1 MKFAQLKKVI
11 HFILIS
17 GFLFIFSHQ
26 SSLGQA
32 KAWEGTITIPTYGF
46 ECDINPKFWSMGAG
60 SRKSGPKIYPY
71 TMQDNLMRKLENVT
85 YKALFVE
92 NEYLKV
98 TILPGLGGRIYS
110 VLDKTTNKDMFYK
123 NPVIKPSMIALRGA
137 FIAGGVEWNAGP
149 QNHTITHMSPVNG
162 LVGQDPDGTAYIE
175 VSNLEQSLRTTW
187 AVRVSLHPG
196 KAFLDENIRMYNPT
210 DAVNPYYFWNNTAFP
225 QLPGTRFIY
234 PMRLGTDHG
243 GEKFFNWPIDNGT
256 DLSWTKNYEGG
267 TSIFAVNAAYDFFG
281 AYDVDLD
288 RGMVQVAN
296 HHEHPGKKAWT
307 WGTGEYG
314 TISQKSLADDGSKYI
329 EVQSGPLP
337 TQADF
342 GMFVPGSSIAWREC
356 WYPIHGLGD
365 GYEYATEKVAVNT
378 KKNEKGLEIK
388 MIATENFPGAVV
400 KVMTGDK
407 VVKQFNVDLS
417 PVSSSTLNLGQ
428 LSQPVAIVL
437 ETKDGKG
444 LARFETPLPIPEV
457 MRPTP
462 PSYVRKSNDSLSVD
476 EICLKAQ
483 KADRNL
489 DRSGARKLYELALS
503 KDPHHLASLRDLGIL
518 DYEAGLFD
526 KASERFQNALN
537 QIPNDDGLA
546 WYFLGLCDLKK
557 NDFEGALHCGFKA
570 ARCLGT
576 VALGYD
582 LVGRLYMLKKDYP
595 EAVKYLS
602 NAIAADKNDTRVY
615 HHYLL
620 AKYAGGETVEAG
632 KLAKERIKN
641 YPTEL
646 TPRFLSAIVD
656 NNLNNKV
663 AEIRNFLGET
673 EFEIMESAFVFS
685 NLGLYNEA
693 IQILETSCVNTVSP
707 EKQNLL
713 VLYQLGYLYSKIGK
727 DEIAHNY
734 LNKAT
739 KNYRDLMM
747 ASRPD
752 EEEVLKYAIS
762 INPKDALA
770 NYQLGNLYANFGRL
784 DEAAEYWNIAVTND
798 PSMSI
803 PWRNLAIYYWTQKND
818 RQQSESCFQNAI
830 KARPFDETLYRD
842 LAKEMV
848 DNGKRAEAITLL
860 EKMPVKGVRRSDVII
875 DLAQYYLDAERYD
888 ESINRLINTPYFV
901 NAEGSSITWDIFNKA
916 NVGKGIALYNKKNY
930 KSALAAFETALTFPA
945 VLNVG
950 KSDSNPTAKAWYWKG
965 RALKA
970 LGKTTEAVNA
980 WKTGSE
986 LPKGRG
992 EQNEYISI
1000 CSKAKDQEIK

>member
-1 MKFAQLKKVI
+1 MKSALFKKVL

-17 GFLFIFSHQ
+17 GCMFIFSLQ
-26 SSLGQA
+26 SFGQA
-32 KAWEGTITIPTYGF
+32 KAWEGTITIPTYSF
-46 ECDINPKFWSMGAG
+46 ESDINPKFWAMDAG
-60 SRKSGPKIYPY
+60 SRRSGPKIYPY
-71 TMQDNLMRKLENVT
+71 TMQDDLKRKLENVT
-85 YKALFVE
+85 YKGLFVE

-98 TILPGLGGRIYS
+98 TILPELGGRIYS
-110 VLDKTTNKDMFYK
+110 VLDKTTNKDMFYM

-162 LVGQDPDGTAYIE
+162 LVGQEPDGTAYIE

-187 AVRVSLHPG
+187 VVRVSLHPG
-196 KAFLDENIRMYNPT
+196 KAFLDENMRMYNPT

-243 GEKFFNWPIDNGT
+243 GEKFFNWPIDNGV

-314 TISQKSLADDGSKYI
+314 AISQKSLADDGTKYI

-356 WYPIHGLGD
+356 WYPVHGLGD
-365 GYEYATEKVAVNT
+365 GYEYATEKVAINT
-378 KKNEKGLEIK
+378 KRNEKGLEIK
-388 MIATENFPGAVV
+388 MIATEKYPGAVC
-400 KVMTGDK
+400 KVMNGDK
-407 VVKQFNVDLS
+407 VVKQYNVDLS

-428 LSQPVAIVL
+428 LPQPVAIVL
-437 ETKDGKG
+437 ESKEGNE

-457 MRPTP
+457 TRPTP
-462 PSYVRKSNDSLSVD
+462 PSYIRKSNDSLTVD
-476 EICLKAQ
+476 EIYLKAQ

-489 DRSGARKLYELALS
+489 ERSSARKLYELALS

-518 DYEAGLFD
+518 DFEACQYD
-526 KASERFQNALN
+526 KAGAAFLKALN
-537 QIPNDDGLA
+537 QIPNDDGLS
-546 WYFLGLCDLKK
+546 WYFLGLCYLKK
-557 NDFEGALHCGFKA
+557 DNVEGALHCAFKA

-582 LVGRLYMLKKDYP
+582 LAGRVYMLKKDYP
-595 EAVKYLS
+595 EAVKYLN
-602 NAIAADKNDTRVY
+602 NAITADKNDTRVY

-620 AKYAGGETVEAG
+620 AKYANGEVAEAG
-632 KLAKERIKN
+632 KLAKERINK
-641 YPTEL
+641 YPSEL
-646 TPRFLSAIVD
+646 TPRFLSAIID
-656 NNLNNKV
+656 NNLNDKV
-663 AEIRNFLGET
+663 AEIKNFVGEK
-673 EFEIMESAFVFS
+673 EFEIMESGYIFS
-685 NLGLYNEA
+685 NLGLYKEA
-693 IQILETSCVNTVSP
+693 IRLLETSCVNNVSP

-713 VLYQLGYLYSKIGK
+713 VLYQLGYLYSKIGNNDK
-727 DEIAHNY
+727 AHSY
-734 LNKAT
+734 IDKAS
-739 KNYRDLMM
+739 KSYHDLIM

-752 EEEVLKYAIS
+752 EEDVLKYAIS
-762 INPKDALA
+762 VNPKDALA

-784 DEAAEYWNIAVTND
+784 DEAAEYWNKSVTND

-803 PWRNLAIYYWTQKND
+803 PWRNLGIYYWTQKND
-818 RQQSESCFQNAI
+818 RPKSELCFRNAI

-848 DNGKRAEAITLL
+848 DNSKRADAITLL
-860 EKMPVKGVRRSDVII
+860 EHMPVKGIRRSDIVI

-901 NAEGSSITWDIFNKA
+901 NAEGSSVTWDIFNKA
-916 NVGKGIALYNKKNY
+916 NVGKGIALYNNKNY

-950 KSDSNPTAKAWYWKG
+950 KSNSNPTAKAWYWKG

-970 LGKTTEAVNA
+970 LGKKTEAVSA
-980 WKTGSE
+980 WETGSE

-992 EQNEYISI
+992 EQNEYINI
-1000 CSKAKDQEIK
+1000 CNKAKEQEAK